1 MHNKIINKLLASII
15 CFSLISVPLSGYV
28 YGAEVSETETDA
40 LEESEEIAETSDTG
54 DTVVEETTDEAT
66 EESSA
71 GSSDTLSDDE
81 AAVETESEEDTYELD
96 SAIAD
101 VSMLGASAGNSEGA
115 SITFN
120 GTTAEVSGSDSV
132 TMDGSNPAKVSIT
145 ESGTYTLTGNAE
157 DIMISVASGLE
168 VSFDVL
174 DLTVDNSSN
183 KAYFVQTGNNAVV
196 NIDISGSTEVSG
208 GAGLIKA
215 PESTVN
221 IYGSDSLTVENS
233 SDDAVLAKNGTINI
247 ESGNI
252 TIKESAGDA
261 LKAKKGTVNING
273 GSVTLTEC
281 KDDGIQAENVNISGG
296 ILNIDTYYENAAT
309 GYYAAGTYSSGSSSD
324 SKKNYLWESGDTV
337 KYERFNVDTGS
348 HKGIKAGTK
357 AKSYVFSDDSSKND
371 SDTASGALSITG
383 GTITIDTRKSGLK
396 ANGLSTTEYT
406 ATGSGKYIIGSPDD
420 AISSNNDMDI
430 SGGTIN
436 IYSGDDGISAMG
448 EIDITGNSVI
458 NIYNA
463 YEGIE
468 GQTVNIGSSGS
479 PEITI
484 YSCDDGINTS
494 GKTLTYTYDT
504 YSGYEKNDEVNYTKK
519 SVSTTTGNNLNI
531 FNGTIYVY
539 IDSESE
545 KSAALPSGSLSS
557 LKSVVYRSSGD
568 GIDCNGALDQ
578 RGGSLYVYGQ
588 SSGDNSPIDTNDGFT
603 FESGARVL
611 GTGVDG
617 MNESKPESGSG
628 SYITYGSGDFGN
640 GVPGNGDPGNSGPGN
655 GEPPTLNS
663 VSSVDEVESG
673 LDSAPTDNGGT
684 PPGGD
689 PGNGG
694 TPPSGDP
701 GNGGTPP
708 SGDPGSGM
716 PASGGTFSAGQY
728 WVVLDSSNAV
738 VDFGELKYSGSFIVY
753 GSDTIKDGTYTLS
766 VVDNEPRPGDI
777 VNAVSQTAADTSV
790 IRGSFAIGE
799 STYEYSYTGTVSYN
813 GMKLSLDDFAINEKE
828 AGSSISGNVIFKKLR
843 YKNNRSAGTGYA
855 IPVFKAEKGSDSTVK
870 KAVKDINKYF
880 RKNPLEFTITARS
893 LSGTN
898 ISGSATYY
906 SKSGKW
912 KFKLKADTGASKL
925 IKLRYKANGK
935 GDFTVSGNAIND
947 PSPSVKITGTG
958 NYTGT
963 AEISN
968 VTIK

>member
-15 CFSLISVPLSGYV
+15 CFSLISAPLSGYA
-28 YGAEVSETETDA
+28 YGAEVSETETED
-40 LEESEEIAETSDTG
+40 LEESEEIAEDSDTETSDAVSG
-54 DTVVEETTDEAT
+54 GEAEEETEA
-66 EESSA
+66 
-71 GSSDTLSDDE
+71 
-81 AAVETESEEDTYELD
+81 EEDSFELD
-96 SAIAD
+96 TAVTMVSA
-101 VSMLGASAGNSEGA
+101 LGTSAGNSEGA

-132 TMDGSNPAKVSIT
+132 TVDGSNPAIVSIT

-183 KAYFVQTGNNAVV
+183 NAYFVETGDDAIV
-196 NIDISGSTEVSG
+196 NIGISGSTEVSG

-215 PESTVN
+215 PKSTVN
-221 IYGSDSLTVENS
+221 IYGSDSLTVENTS
-233 SDDAVLAKNGTINI
+233 ADAVLAKNGTINI

-281 KDDGIQAENVNISGG
+281 KDDGIQAENVNITGG
-296 ILNIDTYYENAAT
+296 TLNIDTYYENAAT

-324 SKKNYLWESGDTV
+324 SKNYLWESGDTV

-357 AKSYVFSDDSSKND
+357 AKSYVFSDDADKNF
-371 SDTASGALSITG
+371 SETASGALSITG

-448 EIDITGNSVI
+448 EIDITGNPVI

-504 YSGYEKNDEVNYTKK
+504 YSGYDSNDEVDYTKK

-531 FNGTIYVY
+531 YNGTIYVY

-545 KSAALPSGSLSS
+545 KNAALPSGSLSS

-578 RGGSLYVYGQ
+578 RSGSLYVYGQ

-640 GVPGNGDPGNSGPGN
+640 GVPGNG
-655 GEPPTLNS
+655 EPPMINS
-663 VSSVDEVESG
+663 VSSVDEMETD
-673 LDSAPTDNGGT
+673 LDSAPEGGAPGNGNTPPNGDSGNGST

-689 PGNGG
+689 PGNGM
-694 TPPSGDP
+694 PSA
-701 GNGGTPP
+701 
-708 SGDPGSGM
+708 GS
-716 PASGGTFSAGQY
+716 SFSEGQY
-728 WVVLDSSNAV
+728 WVVLDSGNAV

-766 VVDNEPRPGDI
+766 VVDNEPKLGDI

-870 KAVKDINKYF
+870 KAVRDINKYF

-912 KFKLKADTGASKL
+912 KFNLKADTGASKL

-968 VTIK
+968 VNIK

>member
-15 CFSLISVPLSGYV
+15 CFSLISAPLSGYA
-28 YGAEVSETETDA
+28 YGAEVSETETED
-40 LEESEEIAETSDTG
+40 LEESEEIAEESDTETSDTVSG
-54 DTVVEETTDEAT
+54 GETEEETEA
-66 EESSA
+66 
-71 GSSDTLSDDE
+71 
-81 AAVETESEEDTYELD
+81 EEDSFELGTAVAMV
-96 SAIAD
+96 SA
-101 VSMLGASAGNSEGA
+101 LGTSAGNSEGA

-120 GTTAEVSGSDSV
+120 GTTAEVSGSDVSGSDSV
-132 TMDGSNPAKVSIT
+132 TVDGSNPAIVSIT

-183 KAYFVQTGNNAVV
+183 NAYFVETGNNAVV
-196 NIDISGSTEVSG
+196 NIDISGSTEVNG
-208 GAGLIKA
+208 GAGLIEA
-215 PESTVN
+215 PKSTVN

-296 ILNIDTYYENAAT
+296 TLNIDTYYENAAT

-324 SKKNYLWESGDTV
+324 SKNYLWESGDTV
-337 KYERFNVDTGS
+337 KYERINVDTGS

-357 AKSYVFSDDSSKND
+357 AKSYVFSDDADKNF
-371 SDTASGALSITG
+371 SETASGALSITG

-448 EIDITGNSVI
+448 EIDITGNPVI

-504 YSGYEKNDEVNYTKK
+504 YSGYDSNDEVDYTKK

-531 FNGTIYVY
+531 YNGTIYVY

-545 KSAALPSGSLSS
+545 KNAALPSGSLSS

-640 GVPGNGDPGNSGPGN
+640 GVPGNGEPGN
-655 GEPPTLNS
+655 GEPPMINS
-663 VSSVDEVESG
+663 VSSVDEVETD
-673 LDSAPTDNGGT
+673 LDSAPEGGAPGNGNTPPNGDSGNGST

-689 PGNGG
+689 PGNGM
-694 TPPSGDP
+694 PSA
-701 GNGGTPP
+701 
-708 SGDPGSGM
+708 GS
-716 PASGGTFSAGQY
+716 SFSEGQY
-728 WVVLDSSNAV
+728 WVVLDSGNAV

-766 VVDNEPRPGDI
+766 VVDNEPKLGDI

-799 STYEYSYTGTVSYN
+799 GTYEYSYTGTVSYN

-870 KAVKDINKYF
+870 KAVRDINKYF

-912 KFKLKADTGASKL
+912 KFNLKADTGASKL
-925 IKLRYKANGK
+925 IKLKYKANGK

-947 PSPSVKITGTG
+947 PSTSVNITGTG

>member
-28 YGAEVSETETDA
+28 YGAEVSETETED
-40 LEESEEIAETSDTG
+40 LEESEEIAEDSDTETSDIVSG
-54 DTVVEETTDEAT
+54 GEAEEETEA
-66 EESSA
+66 
-71 GSSDTLSDDE
+71 
-81 AAVETESEEDTYELD
+81 EEDSFELD
-96 SAIAD
+96 TAVTMVSA
-101 VSMLGASAGNSEGA
+101 LGTSAGNSEGA

-132 TMDGSNPAKVSIT
+132 TVDGSNPAIVSIT

-183 KAYFVQTGNNAVV
+183 NAYFVETGNNAVV
-196 NIDISGSTEVSG
+196 NIDISESTEVNG

-215 PESTVN
+215 PKSTVN

-281 KDDGIQAENVNISGG
+281 KDDGIQAENVNITGG
-296 ILNIDTYYENAAT
+296 TLNIDTYYENAAT

-324 SKKNYLWESGDTV
+324 SKNYLWESGDTV

-357 AKSYVFSDDSSKND
+357 AKSYVFSDDADKNF
-371 SDTASGALSITG
+371 SETASGALSITG

-448 EIDITGNSVI
+448 EIDITGNPVI

-504 YSGYEKNDEVNYTKK
+504 YSGYDSNDEVDYTKK

-531 FNGTIYVY
+531 YNGTIYVY

-545 KSAALPSGSLSS
+545 KNAALPSGSLSS

-640 GVPGNGDPGNSGPGN
+640 GEPGN
-655 GEPPTLNS
+655 GEPPMINS
-663 VSSVDEVESG
+663 VSSVDEVETD
-673 LDSAPTDNGGT
+673 LDSAPEGGAPGNDNTPPNGDSGNGST

-689 PGNGG
+689 PGNGM
-694 TPPSGDP
+694 PSA
-701 GNGGTPP
+701 
-708 SGDPGSGM
+708 GS
-716 PASGGTFSAGQY
+716 SFSEGQY
-728 WVVLDSSNAV
+728 WVVLDSGNAV

-766 VVDNEPRPGDI
+766 VVDNEPKLGDI
-777 VNAVSQTAADTSV
+777 VNAVSQTEADTSV

-799 STYEYSYTGTVSYN
+799 GTYEYSYTGTVSYN
-813 GMKLSLDDFAINEKE
+813 GMKLSLDDFAINEKA

-870 KAVKDINKYF
+870 KAVRDINKYF

-912 KFKLKADTGASKL
+912 KFNLKADTGASKL
-925 IKLRYKANGK
+925 IKLKYKANGK

-958 NYTGT
+958 NYTGI